1 MELLF
6 FAFVVLFLVRK
17 ISNLVWERELIKKKL
32 GISNYNYLIEVKK

>member
-17 ISNLVWERELIKKKL
+17 ISNLVWERELVKKQIGK
-32 GISNYNYLIEVKK
+32 SNYEFLARGGK